1 MRPTSERA
9 AGQIDGEG
17 RAEGAADKKEPSQR
31 DWVTVKMDLRVGT
44 ELTCPVGRP
53 LDRLDRSEGKGEADR
68 IEWNYPALDRV
79 G

>member
-17 RAEGAADKKEPSQR
+17 QATQR

-53 LDRLDRSEGKGEADR
+53 PDRLDRSEGKGEADR
-68 IEWNYPALDRV
+68 IEWNYPAFDRV